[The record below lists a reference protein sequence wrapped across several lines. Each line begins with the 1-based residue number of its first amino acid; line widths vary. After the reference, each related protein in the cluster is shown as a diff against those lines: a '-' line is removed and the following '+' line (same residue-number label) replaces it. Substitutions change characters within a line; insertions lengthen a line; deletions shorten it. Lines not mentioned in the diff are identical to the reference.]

1 MAKNNAAMSMF
12 ANAPDASQTLVVN
25 QSSPAIKN
33 LLSLSMAF
41 GRDEEVKMIINQI
54 FDLAWLQ
61 QGEFSAEMM
70 QAFLDRSARILGR
83 LGQVGKSVEG

>member
-1 MAKNNAAMSMF
+1 
-12 ANAPDASQTLVVN
+12 
-25 QSSPAIKN
+25 
-33 LLSLSMAF
+33 MAF